1 MANYNVGNI
10 EIGILSDS
18 TKALSSLN
26 KVISKLQEFGKIDK
40 NVQTVFQR
48 INNLSN
54 GLKKMN
60 ELDTT
65 QLTSK
70 IKDVSSATVEMTK
83 KFNEIDQPNFEATA
97 KSLNKLGNAL
107 RQFNNLK
114 DFDFRK
120 MYNSFDSMNRI
131 LTPFLEKLQ
140 SSELALASL
149 SNILNKFKPFVS
161 NVKQANVELNKMK
174 TNANTTQTAFESFG
188 ATLNKV
194 FNISYVY
201 FLYNYTKKFTSLI
214 GKSITLASDYA
225 EILNKYQMSFG
236 DLTKENLELTN
247 KLADAFGISSNTL
260 MDYTATF
267 NNMLNGLK
275 GLNPGTSAKLS
286 QTLTQMGV
294 DYASLFNV
302 SIDSSMKAFQSAIAG
317 NIRSLRDISGFDVSE
332 TTIYSVYQ
340 QMGGTKSMR
349 QLNQLEKRLLR
360 IVAIQKQMES
370 TGALGDYGR
379 TINTVSNQVKILKEQ
394 LIEMGK
400 WVGMNLLVYIKPL
413 IIYTNAL
420 VMTITKFAKELAKAK
435 EQADGIDY
443 EKEFAA
449 FSKGVDDIT
458 DSTEALTES
467 LTTLPLDKL
476 NVLSSSGSTSST
488 DGLSVEGKILD
499 SLKEY
504 KYNLDQIKSKASE
517 ISDKMYSWLS
527 NGNKLKKILQSVGG
541 TLAAIAGLKLLS
553 NVEKIITAFS
563 TLNTA
568 LKGTKLGGLGG
579 IGKTL
584 LALPLPVKIVVGLL
598 LIMFAK
604 SKDFRDGIFSILK
617 SFGKIV
623 VYIFKIN
630 PIFKMIW
637 KGIQFVIEF
646 IKGIADI
653 IGNILGL
660 FADIIVFVLAFLDSF
675 KKETPLDNL
684 EKSFDIVQELKESF
698 QLFIFPLK
706 LIRKLIQDG
715 TKDIDKVK
723 TKVSNAFSTLGKN
736 IQNTFSTLWT
746 GLSDGFKIFI
756 NFFIKGINTII
767 DGLNKIH
774 IEIPEGI
781 PGIGGKSFGF
791 NIKRLEELKTSYS
804 DKESVVN
811 KIPKM
816 ANGGVATSPTMAL
829 IGEYQNAKSN
839 PEIVTPQNILR
850 ETMMETMVTFVN
862 AILQGNNDVIKA
874 IENKDMSLYVNGR
887 KVSESIYN
895 DLNSVATRKGKIL
908 FASKN

>member
-18 TKALSSLN
+18 TKALQSLD

-60 ELDTT
+60 ELDTSK
-65 QLTSK
+65 LTTK
-70 IKDVSSATVEMTK
+70 IKDVAGATVEMTK

-161 NVKQANVELNKMK
+161 NVKQANVELKKMK
-174 TNANTTQTAFESFG
+174 QNTASTQNAFESFNT
-188 ATLNKV
+188 TLNKV

-201 FLYNYTKKFTSLI
+201 FLYNYTKRFTSLI

-236 DLTKENLELTN
+236 DLTEENLALTE

-275 GLNPGTSAKLS
+275 GLDVGTSAKLS
-286 QTLTQMGV
+286 QTLTQMAV
-294 DYASLFNV
+294 DYSSLFNV

-317 NIRSLRDISGFDVSE
+317 NIRSLRDISGYDVSE
-332 TTIYSVYQ
+332 TTIYSIYQ

-379 TINTVSNQVKILKEQ
+379 TIDTVSNQVKILKEQ

-400 WVGMNLLVYIKPL
+400 WIGMNLLVYIKPL
-413 IIYTNAL
+413 IIYANAL
-420 VMTITKFAKELAKAK
+420 VMTITRFAKELAKAK
-435 EQADGIDY
+435 EEADGIDY
-443 EKEFAA
+443 KKEFAG
-449 FSKGVDDIT
+449 FSGGVDDVT
-458 DSTEALTES
+458 ESTEALAES

-476 NVLSSSGSTSST
+476 NVLSNSSSTTSSPT
-488 DGLSVEGKILD
+488 DGLSVEGRILD

-504 KYNLDQIKSKASE
+504 KYNLDQISSTAKTISE
-517 ISDKMYSWLS
+517 KMYNWLKDGDRLGKIIKTVTGS
-527 NGNKLKKILQSVGG
+527 LATIVGFKLFSKVKEL
-541 TLAAIAGLKLLS
+541 
-553 NVEKIITAFS
+553 ITAFS
-563 TLNTA
+563 S
-568 LKGTKLGGLGG
+568 LKGALSGSNTLIKLFTVAPTSLKV
-579 IGKTL
+579 IG
-584 LALPLPVKIVVGLL
+584 VVVAL
-598 LIMFAK
+598 LITMFAK
-604 SKDFRDGIFSILK
+604 SKDFRKGLFDLIK
-617 SFGKIV
+617 SVGKIFQT
-623 VYIFKIN
+623 IFKAF
-630 PIFKMIW
+630 PVFKLLGKIFNV
-637 KGIQFVIEF
+637 GLEF
-646 IKGIADI
+646 IKGVGDVIGNVFGIVADI
-653 IGNILGL
+653 I
-660 FADIIVFVLAFLDSF
+660 DFVLAFF
-675 KKETPLDNL
+675 KTSE
-684 EKSFDIVQELKESF
+684 KESPIDKLDKKLGVIDKIKSAF
-698 QLFIFPLK
+698 QFLSNSLK
-706 LIRKLIQDG
+706 VIRKLIQDA
-715 TKDIDKVK
+715 TKNIDKTK
-723 TKVSNAFSTLGKN
+723 TKIIVTFTTLGKN
-736 IQNTFSTLWT
+736 IKDTFSSLWT
-746 GLSDGFKIFI
+746 NITDGFKNVI
-756 NFFIKGINTII
+756 NFFIRGINVII
-767 DGLNKIH
+767 DGLNKVH
-774 IEIPEGI
+774 FETPDWI
-781 PGIGGKSFGF
+781 PGVGGKSFGF
-791 NIKRLEELKTSYS
+791 NIKRLEELQTSYS
-804 DKESVVN
+804 AKS
-811 KIPKM
+811 IPKM
-816 ANGGVATSPTMAL
+816 ANGGVVTSPTMAL

-862 AILQGNNDVIKA
+862 AILQGNNDVVKA
-874 IENKDMSLYVNGR
+874 IEGKDMSVYVNGR
-887 KVSESIYN
+887 KVSEAIYN
-895 DLNSVATRKGKIL
+895 DLNSVATRKGKVL
-908 FASKN
+908 FTTRN